1 MENKIEYSKLKDILD
16 NAGNMG
22 LRVFIEYQT
31 CMETLGHKPTI
42 DELVN
47 YSRLDKNTIV
57 FSVGGLKELGI
68 IKEKTPQ
75 EEALDLM
82 LESEFDDLLQKNIDV
97 YISGGCFSSTSAKD
111 LCIQSLK
118 DFTEKKIENN
128 PSKDYIYQRS
138 LSKKLELIS
147 KI

>member
-1 MENKIEYSKLKDILD
+1 MENKIEYSKLKEILD

-42 DELVN
+42 DELVDF
-47 YSRLDKNTIV
+47 SRLDKNTIV
-57 FSVGGLKELGI
+57 FNLGGLKEMGI

-111 LCIQSLK
+111 LCIQ
-118 DFTEKKIENN
+118 
-128 PSKDYIYQRS
+128 
-138 LSKKLELIS
+138 
-147 KI
+147 